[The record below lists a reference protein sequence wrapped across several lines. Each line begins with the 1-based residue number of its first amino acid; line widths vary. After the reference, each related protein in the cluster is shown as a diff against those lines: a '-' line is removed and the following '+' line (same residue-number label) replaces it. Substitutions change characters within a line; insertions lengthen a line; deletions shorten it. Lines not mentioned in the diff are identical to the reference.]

1 MDNILKKD
9 WLISPPL
16 DYEMKYYSLMGGLK
30 SINEI
35 IKNNQLYSAILKVE
49 SALHELYDIK
59 YNRDI
64 IEENNKVLI
73 GIDTDNMSLDYEYK
87 IEDDEIVKMYDAQ
100 NVTLA
105 DLLLMFIYIEVIGL
119 VRSYWESRAVR
130 VIYPLVIAITALA
143 RYIILQD
150 KDSDPTN
157 LIYLAFAILIVS
169 LATVVIRFRR
179 SKYLNIDKDKSN
191 DL

>member
-1 MDNILKKD
+1 MNAAIRNIQLVAVVIV
-9 WLISPPL
+9 LVSTIL
-16 DYEMKYYSLMGGLK
+16 AFLL
-30 SINEI
+30 EI
-35 IKNNQLYSAILKVE
+35 
-49 SALHELYDIK
+49 
-59 YNRDI
+59 
-64 IEENNKVLI
+64 
-73 GIDTDNMSLDYEYK
+73 M
-87 IEDDEIVKMYDAQ
+87 KMYDAQ

-150 KDSDPTN
+150 KESDPTN
-157 LIYLAFAILIVS
+157 LIYLASAILIVS
-169 LATVVIRFRR
+169 IATVVIRFRR

>member
-1 MDNILKKD
+1 MNSAIRNIQLVAVIIVLVATIIAFFLEILKM
-9 WLISPPL
+9 
-16 DYEMKYYSLMGGLK
+16 YET
-30 SINEI
+30 
-35 IKNNQLYSAILKVE
+35 
-49 SALHELYDIK
+49 
-59 YNRDI
+59 R
-64 IEENNKVLI
+64 
-73 GIDTDNMSLDYEYK
+73 
-87 IEDDEIVKMYDAQ
+87 IVS
-100 NVTLA
+100 LA

-150 KDSDPTN
+150 KNSDPTN
-157 LIYLAFAILIVS
+157 LIYLALAILIVS
-169 LATVVIRFRR
+169 FATVVIRFRR